1 LVKDALKLTY
11 ELSIL
16 HRLDRVTTGILIM
29 GKNKKVNLKIDDDDN
44 QEKMNFSDH
53 SSFFKEKLYLARVHG
68 NI

>member
-1 LVKDALKLTY
+1 
-11 ELSIL
+11 
-16 HRLDRVTTGILIM
+16 M